1 MGFPRQEYSSGLPF
15 PSPGDLLDPGIE
27 PVSLTS
33 PALAGGFF
41 TTEPS
46 EKSHIC
52 VSSCCYFMPSSAVSI
67 SCPVRPSLTS
77 HLSQKPG
84 NQLRCPCLPPEL
96 CQAQSHTPLT
106 VGPATVPLPRA
117 HCTHLCTP
125 VSNARV
131 LVTPEPKPARSTRLH
146 TPSTQQNAYA

>member
-84 NQLRCPCLPPEL
+84 NQLRCLLFLTSLCLL
-96 CQAQSHTPLT
+96 VFSLKHSHTPPFLFILLLASEVNQLSQFSGT
-106 VGPATVPLPRA
+106 GGFPRIWGSW
-117 HCTHLCTP
+117 C
-125 VSNARV
+125 
-131 LVTPEPKPARSTRLH
+131 
-146 TPSTQQNAYA
+146 